1 MKFAVVDVETSGF
14 GKTDRI
20 LEIGVVLLQN
30 SKVVDEFETIINPL
44 RNVNNAD
51 IHGLNATSLSLAPTF
66 DEIKNELSKL
76 LDGRILVAHNLPFDQ
91 RMLKQEFIRFTDDFD
106 FGSGIC
112 TLKLTGMK
120 LNQAALK
127 FGINLV
133 NAHSAIDDAR
143 ATAEILKNLDLDLDK
158 YQYSTFQYL
167 EKKEKTRILQRSSRD
182 RISLAKVDLI
192 QRFND
197 SISISDL
204 EERKLYY
211 FDELSRALADLV
223 LTTDEQENLKYL
235 INELGLSSEEQQHV
249 HQIFLEQ
256 LIKAAMRDGFIS
268 EYEKNIIDNIS
279 SVLEISN
286 KIEVMASD
294 KKLPTIQSGL
304 RVCFTGAAKDSEGV
318 DLTRDFMNEVAVSKG
333 FIPVDSVTKKSCD
346 LLVSADVNSMSGK
359 TKKARNYG
367 IPVMSVIDF
376 ISK

>member
-14 GKTDRI
+14 GRTDRI
-20 LEIGVVLLQN
+20 LEIGVVLLEN
-30 SKVVDEFETIINPL
+30 SEIVDEFETIINPL

-66 DEIKNELSKL
+66 DEIKNELSEL
-76 LDGRILVAHNLPFDQ
+76 LDGSILVAHNLPFDQ
-91 RMLKQEFIRFTDDFD
+91 RMLKQEFIRFSDNFD
-106 FGSGIC
+106 FGRGIC

-143 ATAEILKNLDLDLDK
+143 ATAKILKNLDLDLDK

-235 INELGLSSEEQQHV
+235 TNELGLSSEEQQHV

-256 LIKAAMRDGFIS
+256 LIKAAMRDRFIS

-279 SVLEISN
+279 RVLEISN

-294 KKLPTIQSGL
+294 EKLPTIQSGL

-318 DLTRDFMNEVAVSKG
+318 DLTRDFMHEVAISKG
-333 FIPVDSVTKKSCD
+333 FIPVDSVSKKSCD

>member
-20 LEIGVVLLQN
+20 LEIGIVLVEN
-30 SKVVDEFETIINPL
+30 SEIVDEFETIINPL

-66 DEIKNELSKL
+66 DEIQNELSKL

-91 RMLKQEFIRFTDDFD
+91 RMLKQEFIRFTDNFD
-106 FGSGIC
+106 FGMGIC
-112 TLKLTGMK
+112 TLKLTGLK

-127 FGINLV
+127 FGISLV

-143 ATAEILKNLDLDLDK
+143 ATAKILTNLDFDLKK
-158 YQYSTFQYL
+158 YQPSNFNYV
-167 EKKEKTRILQRSSRD
+167 ENKEKTRILQRSSRD
-182 RISLAKVDLI
+182 KISLAKVDLI

-197 SISISDL
+197 SISILHL

-223 LTTDEQENLKYL
+223 LTPDEQQNLKYL
-235 INELGLSSEEQQHV
+235 TSELGLNVEDQQDV

-256 LIKAAMRDGFIS
+256 LIKAAMRDGFVS
-268 EYEKNIIDNIS
+268 EYEKSIIDNVS
-279 SVLEISN
+279 KVLQISN
-286 KIEVMASD
+286 KIEIIASD
-294 KKLPTIQSGL
+294 EKLPPVQSGL

-318 DLTRDFMNEVAVSKG
+318 DLTRDFMHEVAISKG

-367 IPVMSVIDF
+367 IPVMSVGDF
-376 ISK
+376 ISQ

>member
-20 LEIGVVLLQN
+20 LEIGVVLLEN
-30 SKVVDEFETIINPL
+30 SEIVDEFETIINPL

-143 ATAEILKNLDLDLDK
+143 ATAKILKNLDLDLDK
-158 YQYSTFQYL
+158 YQYSHFQYL

-192 QRFND
+192 HRFND

-223 LTTDEQENLKYL
+223 LSTDEQENLKYL
-235 INELGLSSEEQQHV
+235 TNELGLSSEEQQHV

-279 SVLEISN
+279 RVLEISN

-294 KKLPTIQSGL
+294 EKLPTIQSGL

-318 DLTRDFMNEVAVSKG
+318 DLTRDFMHEVAISKG
-333 FIPVDSVTKKSCD
+333 FIPVDSVSKKNCD

-376 ISK
+376 ISR

>member
-1 MKFAVVDVETSGF
+1 M
-14 GKTDRI
+14 
-20 LEIGVVLLQN
+20 
-30 SKVVDEFETIINPL
+30 
-44 RNVNNAD
+44 
-51 IHGLNATSLSLAPTF
+51 
-66 DEIKNELSKL
+66 
-76 LDGRILVAHNLPFDQ
+76 
-91 RMLKQEFIRFTDDFD
+91 
-106 FGSGIC
+106 
-112 TLKLTGMK
+112 
-120 LNQAALK
+120 
-127 FGINLV
+127 
-133 NAHSAIDDAR
+133 
-143 ATAEILKNLDLDLDK
+143 
-158 YQYSTFQYL
+158 
-167 EKKEKTRILQRSSRD
+167 QRSSRD

-204 EERKLYY
+204 EQRKLYY